1 MVTTVIQYYIVY
13 FTLSKIVDL
22 MCSHHKKKMKEG
34 REGERKGKK
43 EKMVTMWGDGY
54 VN

>member
-22 MCSHHKKKMKEG
+22 MCSHHKKKNEG
-34 REGERKGKK
+34 RKGGRKKGKERKNGN
-43 EKMVTMWGDGY
+43 Y
-54 VN
+54 VR